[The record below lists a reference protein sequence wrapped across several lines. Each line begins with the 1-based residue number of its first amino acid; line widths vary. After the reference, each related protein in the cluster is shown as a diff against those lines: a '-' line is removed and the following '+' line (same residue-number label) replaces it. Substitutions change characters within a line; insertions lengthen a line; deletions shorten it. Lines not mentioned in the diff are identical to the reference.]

1 MKIPKSFALHGT
13 TYEVSCVS
21 EKNWEGEAD
30 ELGYLLPQLGKVAI
44 KAGDQQIMEHTYCHE
59 LVHAI
64 LTHMGEDKLNRN
76 EKFVDM
82 FGGLLHQAMTSA
94 KCP

>member
-1 MKIPKSFALHGT
+1 MKIPKSFQLHGT
-13 TYEVSCVS
+13 TYEVSCVP
-21 EKNWEGEAD
+21 EKDWEGEAD
-30 ELGYLLPQLGKVAI
+30 ELGYFMPQQRRIVV
-44 KAGDQQIMEHTYCHE
+44 KAGDREIMDHTFCHE
-59 LVHAI
+59 LVHAV
-64 LTHMGEDKLNRN
+64 LTHMGEDKLTRN